1 MGQVPDQGRI
11 RGKDLVSFRCHQH
24 QRFRG
29 FPVTRFVCSLVP
41 RVFNA
46 LVVPVSQALSLAVKD
61 VESGVKVQISPLLTV
76 IDTVGIPAV
85 AAIFASHAAFILSIY
100 SRGKRF
106 AAVAPGLVQ
115 AL

>member
-1 MGQVPDQGRI
+1 M
-11 RGKDLVSFRCHQH
+11 
-24 QRFRG
+24 
-29 FPVTRFVCSLVP
+29 TRFVCSLVP

-100 SRGKRF
+100 SRGMRF